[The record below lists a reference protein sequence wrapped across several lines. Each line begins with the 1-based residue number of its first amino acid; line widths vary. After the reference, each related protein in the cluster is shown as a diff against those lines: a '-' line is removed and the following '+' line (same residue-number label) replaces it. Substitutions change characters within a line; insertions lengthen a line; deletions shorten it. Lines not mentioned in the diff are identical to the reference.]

1 MFFETE
7 LFKNKYEKS
16 IIIDKLL
23 SKLESGDITE
33 EKLHQCID
41 YEISKPES
49 EMNTDL
55 IDLCTSTLCKL
66 YDIEFKEIP
75 MYKPWEE
82 AEKEETNSEPVLTR
96 LEEE

>member
-16 IIIDKLL
+16 IIIEKLL
-23 SKLESGDITE
+23 SKLESDDITE
-33 EKLHQCID
+33 EELHQCIY

-49 EMNTDL
+49 EMDTEL
-55 IDLCTSTLCKL
+55 IDLCASALCKL
-66 YDIEFKEIP
+66 YGIEFKEIP

-82 AEKEETNSEPVLTR
+82 EQES
-96 LEEE
+96 

>member
-16 IIIDKLL
+16 IIIEKLL
-23 SKLESGDITE
+23 SKLEFGDITE
-33 EKLHQCID
+33 EELHQCID

-49 EMNTDL
+49 EMDTEL

-66 YDIEFKEIP
+66 YGIEFKEIP

-82 AEKEETNSEPVLTR
+82 EQES
-96 LEEE
+96 

>member
-16 IIIDKLL
+16 IIIEKLL
-23 SKLESGDITE
+23 SKSESDDITE
-33 EKLHQCID
+33 EELHQCID

-49 EMNTDL
+49 EMDTKL

-66 YDIEFKEIP
+66 YGIEFKEIP

-82 AEKEETNSEPVLTR
+82 EQES
-96 LEEE
+96 

>member
-16 IIIDKLL
+16 IIIEKLL
-23 SKLESGDITE
+23 SKSESDDITE
-33 EKLHQCID
+33 EELHQCID

-49 EMNTDL
+49 EMDTEL

-66 YDIEFKEIP
+66 YGIEFKEIP

-82 AEKEETNSEPVLTR
+82 EQES
-96 LEEE
+96 

>member
-1 MFFETE
+1 MFFFFF
-7 LFKNKYEKS
+7 LLKNEYEKRVV
-16 IIIDKLL
+16 IENLL

-33 EKLHQCID
+33 EELHQCID

-49 EMNTDL
+49 EMDTEL

-66 YDIEFKEIP
+66 YGIEYKEIP

-82 AEKEETNSEPVLTR
+82 EKE
-96 LEEE
+96 

>member
-16 IIIDKLL
+16 IMIEYLL
-23 SKLESGDITE
+23 SKLESNDITE
-33 EKLHQCID
+33 EELHQCID

-66 YDIEFKEIP
+66 YGIEVKETP

-82 AEKEETNSEPVLTR
+82 EKD
-96 LEEE
+96 

>member
-16 IIIDKLL
+16 IIIEKLL
-23 SKLESGDITE
+23 SKSESDDITE
-33 EKLHQCID
+33 EELHQCID

-49 EMNTDL
+49 EMDTEL

-66 YDIEFKEIP
+66 YGIEIKETP

-82 AEKEETNSEPVLTR
+82 EKE
-96 LEEE
+96 

>member
-1 MFFETE
+1 MFFETG
-7 LFKNKYEKS
+7 LLKNEYEKS
-16 IIIDKLL
+16 IIIEKLL

-33 EKLHQCID
+33 EKLHRCID

-66 YDIEFKEIP
+66 YGIEFKEIP

-82 AEKEETNSEPVLTR
+82 EKD
-96 LEEE
+96 

>member
-16 IIIDKLL
+16 IMIEYLL
-23 SKLESGDITE
+23 SKLESNDITE
-33 EKLHQCID
+33 EELHQCID

-66 YDIEFKEIP
+66 YGIEFKEIP

-82 AEKEETNSEPVLTR
+82 EEKD
-96 LEEE
+96 

>member
-1 MFFETE
+1 MFFETG
-7 LFKNKYEKS
+7 LLKNEYEKS
-16 IIIDKLL
+16 VVIENLL

-33 EKLHQCID
+33 EKLYRCID

-66 YDIEFKEIP
+66 YGIEFKEIP

-82 AEKEETNSEPVLTR
+82 EQES
-96 LEEE
+96 

>member
-16 IIIDKLL
+16 IIIEKLL

-33 EKLHQCID
+33 EELHQCID

-55 IDLCTSTLCKL
+55 IDLCAAALCECYGVEQK
-66 YDIEFKEIP
+66 EASEIP

-82 AEKEETNSEPVLTR
+82 EKN
-96 LEEE
+96 

>member
-16 IIIDKLL
+16 IIIENLL
-23 SKLESGDITE
+23 SKSESDDITE
-33 EKLHQCID
+33 EELHQCID

-66 YDIEFKEIP
+66 YGIEIKETP
-75 MYKPWEE
+75 MYKPWEG
-82 AEKEETNSEPVLTR
+82 EKE
-96 LEEE
+96 

>member
-16 IIIDKLL
+16 IIIEKLL
-23 SKLESGDITE
+23 SKSESDDITE
-33 EKLHQCID
+33 EELHQCID

-49 EMNTDL
+49 EMDTEL
-55 IDLCTSTLCKL
+55 IDLCASALCKL
-66 YDIEFKEIP
+66 YGIEYKEIP

-82 AEKEETNSEPVLTR
+82 EKE
-96 LEEE
+96 

>member
-7 LFKNKYEKS
+7 LLKNKYEKS
-16 IIIDKLL
+16 IMIEYLL
-23 SKLESGDITE
+23 SKLESNDITE
-33 EKLHQCID
+33 EELHQCID

-49 EMNTDL
+49 EMDTEL

-66 YDIEFKEIP
+66 YGIEIKETP

-82 AEKEETNSEPVLTR
+82 EQES
-96 LEEE
+96 

>member
-1 MFFETE
+1 MSG
-7 LFKNKYEKS
+7 LFKNEYEKRVV
-16 IIIDKLL
+16 IENLL
-23 SKLESGDITE
+23 SKLEFGDITE
-33 EKLHQCID
+33 EKLHRCID

-66 YDIEFKEIP
+66 YGIEFKEIT

-82 AEKEETNSEPVLTR
+82 EKD
-96 LEEE
+96 

>member
-16 IIIDKLL
+16 IIIEKLL
-23 SKLESGDITE
+23 SKSESDDITE
-33 EKLHQCID
+33 EELHRCID
-41 YEISKPES
+41 DELIKPES
-49 EMNTDL
+49 EMDTEL

-66 YDIEFKEIP
+66 YGIEFKEIP

-82 AEKEETNSEPVLTR
+82 EKD
-96 LEEE
+96 

>member
-1 MFFETE
+1 MFFETG
-7 LFKNKYEKS
+7 LLKNEYEKRVV
-16 IIIDKLL
+16 IENLL
-23 SKLESGDITE
+23 SKSESDDITE
-33 EKLHQCID
+33 EELHQCID

-66 YDIEFKEIP
+66 YGIEYKEIP

-82 AEKEETNSEPVLTR
+82 EKE
-96 LEEE
+96 

>member
-7 LFKNKYEKS
+7 LFKKKYEKS
-16 IIIDKLL
+16 IMIENLL
-23 SKLESGDITE
+23 SKLESDDITE
-33 EKLHQCID
+33 EELHQCID

-55 IDLCTSTLCKL
+55 IDLCTATLCKL
-66 YDIEFKEIP
+66 YGIEFKEIP

-82 AEKEETNSEPVLTR
+82 EQES
-96 LEEE
+96 

>member
-1 MFFETE
+1 MFFETGLLKTE
-7 LFKNKYEKS
+7 YEKRVV
-16 IIIDKLL
+16 IENLL

-33 EKLHQCID
+33 EKLHRCID

-66 YDIEFKEIP
+66 YGIEFKEIP

-82 AEKEETNSEPVLTR
+82 EQES
-96 LEEE
+96 